1 VEVEMESSIESS
13 NIAQL
18 RAVLW
23 SMRKV
28 IAAARVEGVGAQALL
43 FELHA
48 LADAGVALAESTET
62 RDST

>member
-1 VEVEMESSIESS
+1 VEVEMESSVESLQV
-13 NIAQL
+13 ARL

-28 IAAARVEGVGAQALL
+28 IAAARAEGVGAQALL

-48 LADAGVALAESTET
+48 LADAGIALADRTD
-62 RDST
+62 RDD

>member
-1 VEVEMESSIESS
+1 MDSSIESS
-13 NIAQL
+13 HIAQL

-28 IAAARVEGVGAQALL
+28 IAAARAEGVGAQALL

-48 LADAGVALAESTET
+48 LADAGIALADRTD
-62 RDST
+62 RDD